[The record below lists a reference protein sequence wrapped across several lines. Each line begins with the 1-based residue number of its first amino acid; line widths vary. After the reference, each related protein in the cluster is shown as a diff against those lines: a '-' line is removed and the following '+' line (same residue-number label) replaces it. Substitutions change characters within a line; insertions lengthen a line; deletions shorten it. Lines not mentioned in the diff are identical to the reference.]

1 MLLRLVHPPKAASPM
16 LVTLSGIVMLVRLL
30 QLEKAPTP
38 MLVTPSGIVIL
49 VRNSHSKKASF
60 PMLVTGFPSMVPGMI
75 SVPDA
80 PVSQS
85 VMVIVSPLASKV
97 RSLTSAAWS
106 GFNDGVYTV
115 GW

>member
-1 MLLRLVHPPKAASPM
+1 M
-16 LVTLSGIVMLVRLL
+16 LVTPLPIVMLFSLVHSS
-30 QLEKAPTP
+30 KAQSP
-38 MLVTPSGIVIL
+38 MLVTPSGIVML
-49 VRNSHSKKASF
+49 VRNSHSKKAST

-85 VMVIVSPLASKV
+85 VMVIVPPLVSKV

-106 GFNDGVYTV
+106 GMANNVKRIINNDFSHVKIITQPKK
-115 GW
+115 